1 MLLAIRCA
9 PATRSV
15 ICAVTLRK
23 WAGMRDT
30 VMLYA
35 RSRAPVL
42 IQGETGTGKEL
53 AAQAIHREFFTRQ
66 ENRREPPFVAVN
78 CGAITESL
86 LEAELFGYEDGAFTG
101 SRRGGRA
108 GLFEIAHGGTLFLM
122 R

>member
-1 MLLAIRCA
+1 
-9 PATRSV
+9 
-15 ICAVTLRK
+15 
-23 WAGMRDT
+23 
-30 VMLYA
+30 MLYA

-66 ENRREPPFVAVN
+66 ENRRGKPSPPFVAVN

-101 SRRGGRA
+101 SRGEDARA
-108 GLFEIAHGGTLFLM
+108 CLKLLMAEPCFLM